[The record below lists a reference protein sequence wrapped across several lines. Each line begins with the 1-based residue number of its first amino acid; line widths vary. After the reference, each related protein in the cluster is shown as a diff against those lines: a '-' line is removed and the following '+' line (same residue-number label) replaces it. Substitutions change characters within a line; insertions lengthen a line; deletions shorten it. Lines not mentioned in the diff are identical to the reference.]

1 MTDSDINKYT
11 IEFMSTNWIITVLCV
26 IALIFMVLY
35 VGHKL
40 PAKKRKICKIFS
52 CTNDWF
58 FYNKSFIF
66 FFLGKWEISKE
77 LPVHLCSISGLICC
91 FIMFIPKN
99 KRQFLFEFLFYCG
112 IIGGIQAILTP
123 LIDDYGGYN
132 FFYIQFFFKHA
143 MIIAFPIYLRN
154 NLGMKLTKFSWI
166 KTWVVLNIFMFILI
180 PLNNFLGSNY
190 MYVNVPPAVDNP
202 MVIGEWP
209 TYLYWWEV
217 FVLILILLVFVIGKP
232 KVLKRLIKII
242 FNIYFN
248 KLLQN

>member
-11 IEFMSTNWIITVLCV
+11 IEFMSTNWIITVSCV

-40 PAKKRKICKIFS
+40 PASKKETYAKFLAALMIG
-52 CTNDWF
+52 F
-58 FYNKSFIF
+58 FIINHSLL

-112 IIGGIQAILTP
+112 IIGGIQAIFTP
-123 LIDDYGGYN
+123 LLDDYGGYN

-154 NLGMKLTKFSWI
+154 NLGMKLTKFSWL
-166 KTWVVLNIFMFILI
+166 KTYFALNVLMILLI
-180 PLNNFLGSNY
+180 QLNNILGSNY

-209 TYLYWWEV
+209 TYLYWWEL
-217 FVLILILLVFVIGKP
+217 FVLILILLVFIIGKP
-232 KVLKRLIKII
+232 KTFEKA
-242 FNIYFN
+242 N
-248 KLLQN
+248 

>member
-1 MTDSDINKYT
+1 MTNSDINKYT
-11 IEFMSTNWIITVLCV
+11 IEFMSTNWIITVSCV

-40 PAKKRKICKIFS
+40 PASKKETYAKFLAALMIG
-52 CTNDWF
+52 F
-58 FYNKSFIF
+58 FIINHSLL

-112 IIGGIQAILTP
+112 IIGGIQAIFTP
-123 LIDDYGGYN
+123 LLDDYGGYN

-154 NLGMKLTKFSWI
+154 NLGMKLTKFSWL
-166 KTWVVLNIFMFILI
+166 KTYFALNVLMILLI
-180 PLNNFLGSNY
+180 QLNNILGSNY

-209 TYLYWWEV
+209 TYLYWWEL

-232 KVLKRLIKII
+232 KTFEKA
-242 FNIYFN
+242 N
-248 KLLQN
+248 

>member
-1 MTDSDINKYT
+1 MTDSDINKYPV
-11 IEFMSTNWIITVLCV
+11 EFMSTNWMITVACV
-26 IALIFMVLY
+26 IALIFIVLY

-40 PAKKRKICKIFS
+40 PASRKEKYAKLLAALMIG
-52 CTNDWF
+52 F
-58 FYNKSFIF
+58 FIVNHSLLFFI
-66 FFLGKWEISKE
+66 GKWEVSKE

-112 IIGGIQAILTP
+112 IIGGIQAIFTP
-123 LIDDYGGYN
+123 LLDDYGGYN

-154 NLGMKLTKFSWI
+154 NLGMKLTKFSWL
-166 KTWVVLNIFMFILI
+166 KTYFALNILMVLLI
-180 PLNNFLGSNY
+180 QLNNILDSNY

-209 TYLYWWEV
+209 IYLYWWEL
-217 FVLILILLVFVIGKP
+217 FVLILILLVFLIGKP
-232 KVLKRLIKII
+232 KS
-242 FNIYFN
+242 FENIN
-248 KLLQN
+248 

>member
-1 MTDSDINKYT
+1 MTDSDINKYA
-11 IEFMSTNWIITVLCV
+11 IEFMSTNWIITVACV
-26 IALIFMVLY
+26 IALIFIVLY

-40 PAKKRKICKIFS
+40 PVSKKEKYAKLLAALMIG
-52 CTNDWF
+52 F
-58 FYNKSFIF
+58 FIINHSLL

-112 IIGGIQAILTP
+112 IIGGIQAIFTP
-123 LIDDYGGYN
+123 LLDDYGGYN

-154 NLGMKLTKFSWI
+154 NLGMKLTKFSWL
-166 KTWVVLNIFMFILI
+166 KTYFALNVLMILLI
-180 PLNNFLGSNY
+180 QLNNILGSNY

-209 TYLYWWEV
+209 TYLYWWEL

-232 KVLKRLIKII
+232 KTFEKT
-242 FNIYFN
+242 N
-248 KLLQN
+248 

>member
-11 IEFMSTNWIITVLCV
+11 IEFMSTNWTITVACV

-40 PAKKRKICKIFS
+40 PASKKETYAKFLAALMIG
-52 CTNDWF
+52 F
-58 FYNKSFIF
+58 FIINHSLL

-112 IIGGIQAILTP
+112 IIGGIQAIFTP
-123 LIDDYGGYN
+123 LLDDYGGYN

-154 NLGMKLTKFSWI
+154 NLGMKLTKFSWL
-166 KTWVVLNIFMFILI
+166 KTYFALNILMILLI
-180 PLNNFLGSNY
+180 QLNNILGSNY

-209 TYLYWWEV
+209 TYLYWWEL

-232 KVLKRLIKII
+232 KTFEKA
-242 FNIYFN
+242 N
-248 KLLQN
+248 

>member
-11 IEFMSTNWIITVLCV
+11 IEFMSTNWIITVACV

-40 PAKKRKICKIFS
+40 PASKKETYAKFLAALMIGFFI
-52 CTNDWF
+52 TNH
-58 FYNKSFIF
+58 SLL

-112 IIGGIQAILTP
+112 IIGGIQAIFTP
-123 LIDDYGGYN
+123 LLDDYGGYN
-132 FFYIQFFFKHA
+132 F
-143 MIIAFPIYLRN
+143 
-154 NLGMKLTKFSWI
+154 SWL
-166 KTWVVLNIFMFILI
+166 KTCVVLNIFMFILI

-209 TYLYWWEV
+209 TYLYWWEL
-217 FVLILILLVFVIGKP
+217 FVLILILLVFIIGKP
-232 KVLKRLIKII
+232 KTFEKI
-242 FNIYFN
+242 N
-248 KLLQN
+248 

>member
-11 IEFMSTNWIITVLCV
+11 IEFMSTNWIITVSCV

-40 PAKKRKICKIFS
+40 PASKKETYAKFLAALMIG
-52 CTNDWF
+52 F
-58 FYNKSFIF
+58 FIINHSLL

-112 IIGGIQAILTP
+112 IIGGIQAIFTP
-123 LIDDYGGYN
+123 LLDDYGGYN

-154 NLGMKLTKFSWI
+154 NLGMKLTKFSWL
-166 KTWVVLNIFMFILI
+166 KTYFALNVLMILLI
-180 PLNNFLGSNY
+180 QLNNILGSNY

-209 TYLYWWEV
+209 TYLYWWEL

-232 KVLKRLIKII
+232 KTFEKA
-242 FNIYFN
+242 N
-248 KLLQN
+248 

>member
-11 IEFMSTNWIITVLCV
+11 IEFMSTNWIITVACV
-26 IALIFMVLY
+26 IALIFIVLY

-40 PAKKRKICKIFS
+40 PASKKEKYAKLLAALMIG
-52 CTNDWF
+52 F
-58 FYNKSFIF
+58 FIINHSLL

-112 IIGGIQAILTP
+112 IIGGIQAIFTP
-123 LIDDYGGYN
+123 LLDDYGGYN

-154 NLGMKLTKFSWI
+154 NLGMKLTKFSWL
-166 KTWVVLNIFMFILI
+166 KTYFALNVLMILLI
-180 PLNNFLGSNY
+180 QLNNILGSNY

-209 TYLYWWEV
+209 TYLYWWEL

-232 KVLKRLIKII
+232 KTFEKT
-242 FNIYFN
+242 N
-248 KLLQN
+248 